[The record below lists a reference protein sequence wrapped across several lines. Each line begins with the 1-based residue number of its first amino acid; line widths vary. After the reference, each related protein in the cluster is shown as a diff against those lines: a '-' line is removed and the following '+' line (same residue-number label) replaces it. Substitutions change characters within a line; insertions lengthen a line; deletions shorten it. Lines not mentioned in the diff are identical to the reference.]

1 MSINNLFKKGN
12 ILFTEKRFF
21 EALEVYKEI
30 WLKYPLN
37 TRLPEEINK
46 KINLYKEPIHQT
58 FSNNQIE
65 EFFQLQKQGH
75 VSIVIN
81 KLSKYLKND
90 KEDILTI
97 SLLGKFYELSGDNEK
112 GLYYH
117 KMTVEKAPFE
127 VAFYLNLRNT
137 LRQSNNLEEELNVLY
152 LAKILSLT
160 DKSIDYEI
168 AKLNTTLKNYSEA
181 DTIYKQ
187 LLKDKNVSN
196 EIIYSYCDN
205 LIKNNKEDDAIK
217 FLEKNKNVNSMDY
230 FCQMTLG
237 LANLKKKRYS
247 LAKTYFLN
255 SIKINPNNCQSYN
268 LLADY
273 YSEIDDFKNAKLN
286 YNKSLSI
293 SPNNNQALNNLAA
306 VSFFEGN
313 FKVAENL
320 YNLALKNNNIDY
332 DSIYYLSQCQLAMCN
347 YKSGWKNFEYRWLAN
362 QFKSKKLKTN
372 LPKFFINSDKKNLL
386 VWSEQGIGDQIL
398 FLRFLDYLCP
408 YINNLSIYI
417 DSRLHKIIERMGL
430 KVNFINKN
438 NQIKDLGINSQISL
452 GDLGSLFVKKN
463 SNLIKSNGG
472 YLSPDFEK
480 SNNIKKYFSTTTKYI
495 CGISWTSKNED
506 IGNNKSISLEILKP
520 ILSLKNITFVDIQYN
535 DTKDER
541 EKFYKNYNIKIEKI
555 QSIDNFNDLNGVASL
570 IDICDFVITVSNT
583 NAHLCGALGKKTYL
597 LLPKGK
603 GRLWYWSSENNKSN
617 WYPSIEILEQNV
629 VGSWESVVTKLS
641 KTLRNNLIE

>member
-617 WYPSIEILEQNV
+617 WYPSIEILQQNV
-629 VGSWESVVTKLS
+629 VGCWDSVVTNLS
-641 KTLRNNLIE
+641 KTLRDNLIE